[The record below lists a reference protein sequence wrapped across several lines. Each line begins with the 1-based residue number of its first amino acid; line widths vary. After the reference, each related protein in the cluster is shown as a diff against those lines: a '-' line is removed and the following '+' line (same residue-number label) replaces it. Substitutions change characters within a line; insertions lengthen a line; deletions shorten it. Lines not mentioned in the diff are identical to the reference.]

1 MRCLIN
7 EDRESTNVNA
17 LWNVINGDRVAAR
30 TLARV
35 VADVPIVLPSTV

>member
-7 EDRESTNVNA
+7 EDRDSTNVDA
-17 LWNVINGDRVAAR
+17 LWNVINGDRVAAS

-35 VADVPIVLPSTV
+35 VADVPIVLPGTI